1 MLTNGF
7 SVFRQSKFT
16 LTRLREREQTEVVGV
31 VMEHS
36 DRAKEREW
44 SLIDSDA
51 RDEAK
56 SLLEEEPSFLSSESP
71 FPATNVFFFSLLC
84 FHHVAVTLLVLYR

>member
-1 MLTNGF
+1 MTKWVL
-7 SVFRQSKFT
+7 SSDKVKFT
-16 LTRLREREQTEVVGV
+16 LTSLREREQTEVVGV
-31 VMEHS
+31 LMEHS
-36 DRAKEREW
+36 DRAKHREW

-56 SLLEEEPSFLSSESP
+56 SLPEEPSFLSSESP

-84 FHHVAVTLLVLYR
+84 FHHVAVTL